1 MSASVPAPRRR
12 GKLRRKLVVACASA
26 ITTVALL
33 EGALWLVHPL
43 PAVPELRLHRF
54 LPSWSAIGPAPRTTT
69 VDPGP
74 LAGVT
79 AGLVE
84 NAFNPFGYLYPAER
98 QQRRSAEEV
107 RVAVV
112 GGSTVECN
120 MLDAAKRW
128 PAVLERELQAV
139 LARPVTVLNLGISA
153 QDSRTH
159 LATTAHVVTDLD
171 ADVCVFLLGANDLG
185 TIASNDHPML
195 RSDAYYAGP
204 RSLHAVLAAL
214 RGTQISRH
222 LRWLRAA
229 ARGSRSTP
237 YFAEAAALQAKL
249 PQCPEPVVATAHGLE
264 HYARNVTSLA
274 GLCRAHGIVPLFA
287 TQPCMFGAAPTTAEQ
302 AVYWGCNTGTHG
314 IAPGNFRDLLAAA
327 NACLIATC
335 RQHGFAC
342 ADLAAEVPTG
352 FASFY
357 DQVHFNEAGAQRVG
371 AVLAAPVRGLLR

>member
-1 MSASVPAPRRR
+1 M
-12 GKLRRKLVVACASA
+12 ACASA
-26 ITTVALL
+26 IATVALL
-33 EGALWLVHPL
+33 EGALWLFHPL
-43 PAVPELRLHRF
+43 PEVRDPRLHRF

-79 AGLVE
+79 PGLVE
-84 NAFNPFGYLYPAER
+84 NAFNALGYLYPAER
-98 QQRRSAEEV
+98 QQRRSAEEL

-159 LATTAHVVTDLD
+159 LATTAHVVTALD
-171 ADVCVFLLGANDLG
+171 TDVCVFLLGANDLG
-185 TIASNDHPML
+185 TIASGDHPML
-195 RSDAYYAGP
+195 RSDAFYAEP
-204 RSLHAVLAAL
+204 RSLHAALAAL

-229 ARGSRSTP
+229 LRGNRSTP
-237 YFAEAAALQAKL
+237 YFADEAAWQAKL
-249 PQCPEPVVATAHGLE
+249 PECPEPLLASAQGLD
-264 HYARNVTSLA
+264 HYVRNVRSLA
-274 GLCRAHGIVPLFA
+274 GLCQAHGIVPLFA
-287 TQPCMFGAAPTTAEQ
+287 TQPCMFGAAPTAAEQ
-302 AVYWGCNTGTHG
+302 AAYWGCNTGTHR
-314 IAPGNFRDLLAAA
+314 IAPANFRDLIAAA
-327 NACLIATC
+327 NASLIAAC
-335 RQHGFAC
+335 KRHGFAC
-342 ADLAAEVPTG
+342 VDLAAAVPTG

-357 DQVHFNEAGAQRVG
+357 DQVHFNEAGARFVG
-371 AVLAAPVRGLLR
+371 AALVGPIRGMLP